1 MQKQVPYT
9 EAKATKYPESLAIV
23 LAKDRE
29 GKVNPIPVGWIM
41 TASSEPP
48 MLAIAVGK
56 TRYSA
61 ETIIHSR
68 AFTVAYPSEAMQPL
82 VIAFGK
88 VSGRDVDKLEQEDCP
103 TQPAQE
109 IDGLLLTDAVANFE
123 CVLESYMPAGDHMI
137 FVGRVVASHVTE
149 LPLDRLYT
157 VGPDHAL
164 GGVVK
169 KG

>member
-9 EAKATKYPESLAIV
+9 EAKATKYPEPLAIV

-29 GKVNPIPVGWIM
+29 GKVNPIPVGWVM
-41 TASSEPP
+41 TASNEPP
-48 MLAIAVGK
+48 MLAIAIGK

-68 AFTVAYPSEAMQPL
+68 SFTVAYPSEAMQPL
-82 VIAFGK
+82 VRTFGEA
-88 VSGRDVDKLEQEDCP
+88 SGRDVDKLEQVDCP

-123 CVLESYMPAGDHMI
+123 CELECYMPAGDHMI

-157 VGPDHAL
+157 TGPDHEL
-164 GGVVK
+164 GGVCK